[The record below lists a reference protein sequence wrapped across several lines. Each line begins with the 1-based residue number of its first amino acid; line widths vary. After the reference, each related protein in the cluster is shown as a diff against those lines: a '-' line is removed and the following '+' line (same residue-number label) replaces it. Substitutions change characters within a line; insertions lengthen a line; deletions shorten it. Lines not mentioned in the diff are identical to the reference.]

1 VAEVFTGSPGKYV
14 SLEDT
19 ISGFKGILGGK
30 YDDLP
35 EMAFYMV
42 GDIKEVVEKAE
53 RMAKEMAERKA
64 RDEGKGGASAEAS
77 LKDVPPLELMASE
90 VGRCAGR
97 GCGPQ
102 ARSCSCSTG
111 TPQQGLVDLGTSGL
125 SSPRQRSS
133 PGANPS
139 PTPLTPGQGRDL

>member
-1 VAEVFTGSPGKYV
+1 MFTGSPGKYV

-19 ISGFKGILGGK
+19 ISGFKGILGGA

-42 GDIKEVVEKAE
+42 GDIKEVAEKAE

-64 RDEGKGGASAEAS
+64 RDEGKASASGEAQ

-90 VGRCAGR
+90 VRCPGSK
-97 GCGPQ
+97 GGWGP
-102 ARSCSCSTG
+102 RCLGS
-111 TPQQGLVDLGTSGL
+111 QGGWGLRYLGSQGGWG
-125 SSPRQRSS
+125 PR
-133 PGANPS
+133 N
-139 PTPLTPGQGRDL
+139 